1 MTLSVLLCGSFLLCF
16 GTLFSFFIYL
26 FIPLFLGFCPSS
38 SGLRL
43 CLVTTVR
50 VPLLLVGV
58 RFIFSVIFPSLLL
71 WYARSSCFPRHFWVL
86 IPFVGLLP
94 AVPARAPSF
103 LCPLVFA
110 LPHAAFRPWSLRSFS
125 AILSLLCLSQFSMV
139 FVPVFPIPTPPSA
152 LRFDTPPVLSVL
164 RVLLGNP
171 SVVRLL
177 LPCISASFLLY
188 SGHSLLRVL
197 PCPSGCLSVLRDCFS
212 SCLLWFS
219 TWSPFGTSPDSF
231 DLCFLGSSCL
241 PLLVSFLFVY
251 TPFLCLVRSWRSLR
265 VVFTRWV
272 QLVFSWCLVSFGVG
286 SFLGCFWF
294 LPVRVAFTLLL
305 LPLVFFGLRFPSRW
319 GLPLGWVPG
328 FSRYFSLFF
337 FFFFFFNVS

>member
-1 MTLSVLLCGSFLLCF
+1 
-16 GTLFSFFIYL
+16 
-26 FIPLFLGFCPSS
+26 
-38 SGLRL
+38 
-43 CLVTTVR
+43 
-50 VPLLLVGV
+50 
-58 RFIFSVIFPSLLL
+58 
-71 WYARSSCFPRHFWVL
+71 
-86 IPFVGLLP
+86 
-94 AVPARAPSF
+94 
-103 LCPLVFA
+103 
-110 LPHAAFRPWSLRSFS
+110 
-125 AILSLLCLSQFSMV
+125 MV
-139 FVPVFPIPTPPSA
+139 FVPVFPILTPPSA
-152 LRFDTPPVLSVL
+152 LCFDTPPVLSVL
-164 RVLLGNP
+164 RGLLGNP

-177 LPCISASFLLY
+177 LPCISAGFLSY

-197 PCPSGCLSVLRDCFS
+197 PCPSGCLSALRDCFS

-219 TWSPFGTSPDSF
+219 TWPPFGMNPDSF
-231 DLCFLGSSCL
+231 DLCFFGSSCL

-272 QLVFSWCLVSFGVG
+272 QLVFSWCLISFGVG

-328 FSRYFSLFF
+328 FSRYFSFFFLFF
-337 FFFFFFNVS
+337 FMFLRFRPLPSSLVGLVPLFLLPAVVSFLLRSFRAVSIFSFFSALPRVLCPLFSSSGSSLGLLCPALGSGHCGLLWVSLTSSCRVAILRAVSSAVSSSACSCF